1 MGNGTGSRHI
11 HMTEAFY
18 WIWLQQALGI
28 GSWKIDRVIEMEGQA
43 KALYEME
50 KEQLEQTGFL
60 TPEDIRK
67 LKAVSLEP
75 ANQLL
80 DRAKRLG
87 CRVVTPD
94 HPDYPA
100 YFLHIHCKPCVLY
113 VLGELS
119 VSCPLSITVVGTRR
133 CTPYGRKAAQMLS
146 RDLAAAGCQVVS
158 GLAVGIDQEAHEGAL
173 SVHGRTVGF
182 LACGMN
188 VPYPDSSG
196 PLKRKIL
203 NEGGALVTEF
213 PFDALPKRHHFPLR
227 NRLMSGISDGTVVVQ
242 APERSGALIT
252 AQSALD
258 QGRDVFAV
266 PGEIFDW
273 TMKGCNRLIYQ
284 GCGVALNG
292 YSILESYL
300 QRLPESQIAVMTE
313 QIENMLPPEKGK
325 PAPFVQPEIKKR
337 VPQPPETIKPPGAEE
352 LQKVSESARKVYAA
366 LEENPLDCDAIVER
380 SGLKISSV
388 VAALTELEL
397 NSWISAEP
405 GRRYRRKK

>member
-1 MGNGTGSRHI
+1 MGNGAGSRVI
-11 HMTEAFY
+11 YMTEAFY

-50 KEQLEQTGFL
+50 KGQLEQTGFL
-60 TPEDIRK
+60 TPEDIQK

-75 ANQLL
+75 AKLL
-80 DRAKRLG
+80 LERAKKLG
-87 CRVVTPD
+87 CSVVTPD
-94 HPDYPA
+94 HPDYPV

-119 VSCPLSITVVGTRR
+119 VSCPLSITVVGTRQ
-133 CTPYGRKAAQMLS
+133 CTQYGRKAAQMIS

-158 GLAVGIDQEAHEGAL
+158 GLAMGIDQEAHEGAL

-188 VPYPDSSG
+188 VPYPDGSG
-196 PLKRKIL
+196 PLKRRIL
-203 NEGGALVTEF
+203 NEGGALATEY
-213 PFDALPKRHHFPLR
+213 PFDAPPKRNHFPLR
-227 NRLMSGISDGTVVVQ
+227 NRLMSGISDGTVVIQ

-266 PGEIFDW
+266 PGEIFDR

-284 GCGVALNG
+284 GCGVAVNG

-300 QRLPESQIAVMTE
+300 QRLPQAQVDAMTR
-313 QIENMLPPEKGK
+313 QVENAQLPEKTRSILPAQPK
-325 PAPFVQPEIKKR
+325 IRTPAPDLPATVRATE
-337 VPQPPETIKPPGAEE
+337 AEE
-352 LQKVSESARKVYAA
+352 LQEVSESARKVYSV
-366 LEENPLDCDAIVER
+366 LEEAPLDCDVIVDR
-380 SGLKISSV
+380 CGLGIAAV

-397 NSWISAEP
+397 SSWITAEP